1 MSVAHIDLNADL
13 GEGFGRWQ
21 LGSDEAVLQ
30 LVSSANVACGFHA
43 GDPSTM
49 RSVLSLAVQRGVSTG
64 AHVGYPDLAGFGR
77 RYMDVEPAV
86 LTDGILYQVGAASA
100 LATAVGGAITYVKP
114 HGALYHA
121 IVTDPRQAA
130 AVVSALQGLGGDLPL
145 VTQTG
150 SVVADLC
157 RAAGIAVVTEAFVDR
172 AYLPDGRLVPRGQAG
187 AVIHDRQLA
196 ARRAVRLVTEGTVV
210 AIDGTVIAVAAQTLC
225 THGDTPDAAGL
236 LAQVRTA
243 LQERDIE
250 VQAFA

>member
-21 LGSDEAVLQ
+21 LGSDEDVLQ

-43 GDPSTM
+43 GDPSIM
-49 RSVLSLAVQRGVSTG
+49 RSVLSLAVQHGVSTG

-86 LTDGILYQVGAASA
+86 LTDGILYQVGAATA
-100 LATAVGGAITYVKP
+100 LAAAVGGAITYVKP

-121 IVTDPRQAA
+121 IGTDPRQAA

-145 VTQTG
+145 VAQAG

-157 RAAGIAVVTEAFVDR
+157 RAAGIAVVAEAFVDR

-196 ARRAVRLVTEGTVV
+196 ARRAVRLVTEGTVE

-225 THGDTPDAAGL
+225 THGDTGDAAGL

-243 LQERDIE
+243 LQDRDIE
-250 VQAFA
+250 VRAFA